1 MRYLIDGARNS
12 LTNKPYFV
20 TYIKYIAFALNVQ
33 KALIWYQRQNNLFN
47 DKMKIQIY
55 CPSNMLQTL
64 CKFLPHN
71 EQQRFIYFYFI
82 LTTSQIFIAVTEST
96 IVDHQ
101 NVAYNFQSTKLLSFA
116 IERLGLYITHI

>member
-1 MRYLIDGARNS
+1 MSRKLSSG
-12 LTNKPYFV
+12 TK
-20 TYIKYIAFALNVQ
+20 
-33 KALIWYQRQNNLFN
+33 RQNNLFN

-71 EQQRFIYFYFI
+71 EQQGFIYFYFI

-101 NVAYNFQSTKLLSFA
+101 NVAYNFQSTKLLSFV
-116 IERLGLYITHI
+116 IERLALHIRHI